1 MALEEMEDSTVDF
14 DVRYQF
20 TEEVNTIT
28 GDVRYGD
35 IDKIKEI
42 DIVVSVRLA
51 REYTVD
57 LANSMLV

>member
-42 DIVVSVRLA
+42 DNVVSVRLA